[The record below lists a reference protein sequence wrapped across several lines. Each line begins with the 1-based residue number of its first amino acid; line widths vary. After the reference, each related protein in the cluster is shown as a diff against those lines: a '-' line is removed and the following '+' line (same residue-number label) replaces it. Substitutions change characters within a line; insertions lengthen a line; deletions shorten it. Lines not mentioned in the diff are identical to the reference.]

1 VDPSGAAKVVP
12 DWAVAGWHPEGMSC
26 RDRVIATA
34 LALLAL
40 ALGAA
45 ALLSEMAAAAWPG
58 RSGPVVYLGV
68 RPVTSNTACC
78 SPYETIGLRIFEPGD
93 PRSVRVLTV
102 GRSDADPQVSPNGRT
117 IVFTREIPS
126 ELPFPHPEK
135 VNVLFAIGVDG
146 EGLRQLTGVSPD
158 GGSDFKPSFYPSG
171 EAIVFARGGGATGE
185 NDLYSIRLDGTGLRQ
200 LTEGPALEEA
210 PTVSPKGRQ
219 IAFACG
225 PAGGNERIE
234 DVCSIRP
241 DGSHRRV
248 LSRGLKQ
255 GAEPFDPD
263 FSPSG
268 RTIAFTLGPGTASD
282 VFTMRADGSRLGAL
296 TNRGPNGRRRF
307 PRQVGY
313 ASPAFAPGGGSIVAV
328 ARPGAGPR
336 LVRIRLRDP
345 QHPQTLIQGSLG
357 SAPIWVPG

>member
-1 VDPSGAAKVVP
+1 
-12 DWAVAGWHPEGMSC
+12 MSC
-26 RDRVIATA
+26 RDRVVATA

-45 ALLSEMAAAAWPG
+45 ALVSEMAAAAWPG
-58 RSGPVVYLGV
+58 RNGPVVYLGV
-68 RPVTSNTACC
+68 RPETSNTACC
-78 SPYETIGLRIFEPGD
+78 SPYKTTGLRVFEPGV
-93 PRSVRVLTV
+93 PGSVRVLTTDP
-102 GRSDADPQVSPNGRT
+102 SDADPQVSPDGRT

-126 ELPFPHPEK
+126 GLPFPYSDTAS
-135 VNVLFAIGVDG
+135 VIFAIDLDG
-146 EGLRQLTGVSPD
+146 GDLRQLTIVGPE

-200 LTEGPALEEA
+200 LTDGPALEEA
-210 PTVSPKGRQ
+210 PTISPSGRQ

-241 DGSHRRV
+241 DGSHRRL

-263 FSPSG
+263 FGPSG

-296 TNRGPNGRRRF
+296 TNRGPNGRRKF
-307 PRQVGY
+307 PRYIGY
-313 ASPAFAPGGGSIVAV
+313 ASPAFAPGGSSIVAV

-336 LVRIRLRDP
+336 LVRISLRNP
-345 QHPQTLIQGSLG
+345 RYPQTLIQGSLG
-357 SAPIWVPG
+357 SAPVWAPG